1 MKKVGSAA
9 HVFLDSFSASN
20 VVAGPGITEKG
31 QKYFVIE
38 KNKGSSNIPVVE
50 GCFFIAPSEG
60 QQISLSLG
68 DRLFKIEPE
77 RYCKT
82 NCSFEMSMQVVS
94 ADDDCSG
101 SVKILNGITDIS
113 GSLAGLYNFNEE
125 TEVFSPV
132 TDMVLN
138 RFLDIISDNGSGQYT
153 LYPRNDSTIYLL
165 VNLNSGAKIGQT
177 ENWLFT
183 PIIIHSMSTS
193 LSNSDPMNQDLSFSK
208 GDGVAVFYKV
218 PVAG

>member
-38 KNKGSSNIPVVE
+38 KNKNSNVPVVS
-50 GCFFIAPSEG
+50 GSFFIAPSEG
-60 QQISLSLG
+60 QQISLLSG
-68 DRLFKIEPE
+68 DRLFRIEPE
-77 RYCKT
+77 RYCKSS
-82 NCSFEMSMQVVS
+82 CSYSLSMGEVDIS
-94 ADDDCSG
+94 DDCSG
-101 SVKILNGITDIS
+101 SAKISDGITNIS

-125 TEVFSPV
+125 TEEFSP
-132 TDMVLN
+132 TTELILN
-138 RFLDIISDNGSGQYT
+138 RFLDIISDDGNGTYT
-153 LYPRNDSTIYLL
+153 LYPRSDAQIYLL
-165 VNLNSGAKIGQT
+165 VNLNSGAKPGQI

-183 PIIIHSMSTS
+183 PIIINGMNTS
-193 LSNSDPMNQDLSFSK
+193 LSLSDPMNQELSFSK